1 MRWCGQEW
9 LLGKTQDPASLP
21 FALLFERFSVARDE
35 ENPDQF
41 EDPDRT
47 TGDSFPGIKKDGQQ
61 QHIHSTK
68 RNIVLKSS
76 QYVLKGS
83 PTPKCLSRTKG
94 N

>member
-1 MRWCGQEW
+1 VRWCGQEW

-47 TGDSFPGIKKDGQQ
+47 TGESEKGKIRSRNQKGRPATHSFKK
-61 QHIHSTK
+61 I
-68 RNIVLKSS
+68 
-76 QYVLKGS
+76 
-83 PTPKCLSRTKG
+83 
-94 N
+94 

>member
-47 TGDSFPGIKKDGQQ
+47 TGESEKLGRFVPGIKKDGQQ
-61 QHIHSTK
+61 HIHSK
-68 RNIVLKSS
+68 KKYCVEKFPI
-76 QYVLKGS
+76 
-83 PTPKCLSRTKG
+83 CLEG
-94 N
+94 